1 MTSPDG
7 ASPDG
12 SLAVGMF
19 ADRQAQTED
28 EARAAATDGAWKG
41 SWNGAQ
47 NNVQNGFAGTP
58 FVQHEVERLDN
69 RINELAGDTGTTYIA
84 TMSTS
89 GWWTKPPGASRIV
102 VHKMAGSSGGG
113 RSNRPGDGSYPRGVG
128 GFSGGW
134 VVEEY
139 DAEDLPSSVWVTIGP
154 GGAGGTSFNTSGA
167 PGGDT
172 TFGSYGQI
180 AGGASSNAYGTGNKT
195 FRMRGG
201 DGAHAPTDTPASNGS
216 QGSFTR
222 GGYGASGYGQQG
234 ENGFSLTESQIAAGQ
249 VGMGSAG
256 GGGGPAEYGFSPI
269 SAGRGGHGGWPSGPG
284 AGGGSSESNS
294 LGATPASGNGGN
306 AGSGA
311 CIILTYTNDEK
322 LSGPTAPT
330 NLTASNVTETSAT
343 LTWTA
348 ATDDVAVTEYE
359 VFVNGTRV
367 GSTATIT
374 FDLTGLQSGNTYA
387 IVVTAVDANGNRT
400 DSATLPLVTGGVDLP
415 PEMVGVSTGGY
426 VQPGLYTTYDIPLPT
441 HQPLDLL
448 VMFVGTG
455 LDESP
460 NTPMGWTR
468 QIVAFGP
475 ESPQR
480 ATVFTKVASSSEPSH
495 VGVST
500 PTAQMTF
507 ATIAA
512 VRYATGVDVSAGL
525 ADSSASSIEMPVATT
540 TVPDTLVL
548 HGSVIRAG
556 EYRPATW
563 TGATEFSDHGFGLS
577 SELGVSLST
586 AQRFQAV
593 AGATSAVTA
602 TIPGAGGTAAAV
614 TIAIK

>member
-19 ADRQAQTED
+19 RARQLETAEQ
-28 EARAAATDGAWKG
+28 AASKATDGAWKG

-47 NNVQNGFAGTP
+47 DNAQNGFAGTP
-58 FVQHEVERLDN
+58 FVQHEVDRLDN
-69 RINELAGDTGTTYIA
+69 RIDELAGETGTTYIA

-154 GGAGGTSFNTSGA
+154 GGAGGTSVNTSGA

-180 AGGASSNAYGTGNKT
+180 AGGASSNGYGTGNKT

-201 DGAHAPTDTPASNGS
+201 DGANVFSDSPASNGS
-216 QGSFTR
+216 NGSFSR
-222 GGYGASGYGQQG
+222 GGYGSATSGGQG
-234 ENGFSLTESQIAAGQ
+234 ENGFSISAGQ

-256 GGGGPAEYGFSPI
+256 GGGGPAHSLNNQPG
-269 SAGRGGHGGWPSGPG
+269 GRGGQGGWPSGPG
-284 AGGGSSESNS
+284 GGGGGGTNAL
-294 LGATPASGNGGN
+294 LGSIPSGNGGN

-330 NLTASNVTETSAT
+330 NLTASNITETSAT

-359 VFVNGTRV
+359 IYTDGVLR

-374 FDLTGLQSGNTYA
+374 YDLTGLQSGNTYA

-400 DSATLPLVTGGVDLP
+400 DSDTLPLTTSGVALP
-415 PEMVGVSTGGY
+415 PEVVGSSTGGY
-426 VQPGLYTTYDIPLPT
+426 VSGVQAFYDIPVPA

-448 VMFVGTG
+448 VAIVGTRN
-455 LDESP
+455 DATIT
-460 NTPMGWTR
+460 TPSGWT
-468 QIVAFGP
+468 QQLVAFGAS
-475 ESPQR
+475 SPQR
-480 ATVFTKVASSSEPSH
+480 VYVFTKVASASEPTMLGMSA
-495 VGVST
+495 SE
-500 PTAQMTF
+500 AQKWQ
-507 ATIAA
+507 AVIIA
-512 VRYATGVDVSAGL
+512 VRYAQGVDVSAGSTL
-525 ADSSASSIEMPVATT
+525 GSGSSNPMPTVTT
-540 TVPDTLVL
+540 TGPDRLLL
-548 HGSVIRAG
+548 HAAVTS
-556 EYRPATW
+556 YSSYQSKTW
-563 TGATEFSDHGFGLS
+563 SGATELTDHGDGS
-577 SELGVSLST
+577 VVEPGVSIST
-586 AQRFQAV
+586 ASSFQAT
-593 AGATSAVTA
+593 AGSSAAVTA
-602 TIPGAGGTAAAV
+602 TNSGSGTSAV
-614 TIAIK
+614 ATIAFK